1 MKYPAFLRK
10 LNSVLAFCSGCLILL
25 TGLFAVFE
33 AIMRGV
39 FNSPTK
45 WTLNLSC
52 YLLIYIVFLSSPYAF
67 QSHGHVLVDLFRD
80 IMDKVAPS
88 RVPRRASAIFGY
100 TVSLAFVGSLL
111 YAGIKLVQKAV
122 KYATLTTTTIPIPLA
137 WLQIAIVIGCVLMI
151 ITLIFIILDLISGSD
166 EFI

>member
-1 MKYPAFLRK
+1 MKYPAFWRK
-10 LNSVLAFCSGCLILL
+10 LNNVLAFCAGCLILL

-39 FNSPTK
+39 FDRPTK

-80 IMDKVAPS
+80 IMDKVFPN
-88 RVPRRASAIFGY
+88 RIPRRISAVFGY
-100 TVSLAFVGSLL
+100 TVSLAFVGALL
-111 YAGIKLVQKAV
+111 YAGWKMVAKAIK
-122 KYATLTTTTIPIPLA
+122 YGTLTTTTIPIPLV

-151 ITLIFIILDLISGSD
+151 LTLIFIILDLLSGSD